1 MWLVLDIGTT
11 GVKAALLET
20 SGRIIRSAYR
30 GYPTHFPAETRVEQR
45 PEDWWRAVTET
56 VLELRARDAEA
67 VALTGQ
73 MQDIILVDAEGRP
86 VRPAILYSDAR
97 AGREAEELVET
108 VGGERLRAL
117 TGNEQGASSVLA
129 KLAWLEAREPTSLKK
144 AAHLLLGAAD
154 FIAFKLSGVAA
165 TDTTT
170 ASTTGLLE
178 LESRTW
184 LGVDEGLIEKAERLL
199 PTLVAG
205 GAQIGT
211 VGSEAAT
218 GLGLRQGLPVH
229 LGPGDAGAL
238 TLGAGSGTPERPYA
252 YLGTSGWIAF
262 TTRERPAATTGA
274 FVLAHPDPARFI
286 CVAPLLTA
294 GGNLD
299 WWLEVLGESD
309 HEERIAEALARPTT
323 SLIYLP
329 YLNGERSPF
338 SDPYARAA
346 FVGLSAQHTK
356 DDLAKALLEGVAFAY
371 RHALETLCHPAPK
384 FLNLTGGGA
393 LSAALCGL
401 LADVLGL
408 PVSTLADAAH
418 IGLKGALLAARG
430 EAVEVGPAALQTFYP
445 GDTTSLYTQKYA
457 LFRET
462 YPALQNLFRALES
475 LQTSA

>member
-11 GVKAALLET
+11 GVKAALLEA
-20 SGRIIRSAYR
+20 SGRIVRSAYR
-30 GYPTHFPAETRVEQR
+30 DYPTHFPAETRVEQR
-45 PEDWWRAVTET
+45 PEDWWQAVTEA
-56 VLELRARDAEA
+56 VLELHAQDAQA

-86 VRPAILYSDAR
+86 VRSAILYSDAR
-97 AGREAEELVET
+97 AGREAERLAET

-129 KLAWLEAREPTSLKK
+129 KLAWLEAREPASLEG
-144 AAHLLLGAAD
+144 ATHLLLGAAD
-154 FIAFKLSGVAA
+154 FVAFKLSGVAA

-184 LGVDEGLIEKAERLL
+184 LGVDEELPGRAERLL

-205 GAQIGT
+205 GTKIGT
-211 VGSEAAT
+211 VGREAANL
-218 GLGLRQGLPVH
+218 LGLRPGIPVH
-229 LGPGDAGAL
+229 LGPGDAGTM
-238 TLGAGSGTPERPYA
+238 TLGAGGNDPEHPYA
-252 YLGTSGWIAF
+252 YFGTSGWVAF
-262 TTRERPAATTGA
+262 STQERPEMTTGA
-274 FVLAHPDPARFI
+274 FALAHPDPARFI

-299 WWLEVLGESD
+299 WWLEILEGSG
-309 HEERIAEALARPTT
+309 HEEVIARALVRSPT

-346 FVGLSAQHTK
+346 FVGLSAQHTR
-356 DDLAKALLEGVAFAY
+356 DDLARALLEGVAFAY
-371 RHALETLCHPAPK
+371 RHALETLCHPAPRA
-384 FLNLTGGGA
+384 LSLTGGGTR
-393 LSAALCGL
+393 SAAMCRL
-401 LADVLGL
+401 LADVLGI
-408 PVSTLADAAH
+408 PVSTLADATH
-418 IGLKGALLAARG
+418 TGLKGALLAARG
-430 EAVEVGPAALQTFYP
+430 EDGIEPATLQTFRP
-445 GDTTSLYTQKYA
+445 GNTTSLYTQKYA

-462 YPALQNLFRALES
+462 YPALRNLFRALGD
-475 LQTSA
+475 LQALE